1 MAGHPNNSDD
11 GGAEERAPEMVE
23 ARLRARKALKLLI
36 RCYLFGAAVT
46 FILLLLSADRGLG
59 QLVLDT
65 LFWPHTLG
73 EIAQTARNSR
83 RPTPA
88 SPRSSSPA
96 ARPGIRRV
104 ALRSLSHLRT
114 LSPCRAGTT
123 YRMPGLN
130 AFAITSVP

>member
-73 EIAQTARNSR
+73 EIAQTLQSPPRQR
-83 RPTPA
+83 RHV
-88 SPRSSSPA
+88 PRA
-96 ARPGIRRV
+96 ARRGRRV
-104 ALRSLSHLRT
+104 HAVPFHSFPMS
-114 LSPCRAGTT
+114 SGTT
-123 YRMPGLN
+123 
-130 AFAITSVP
+130 